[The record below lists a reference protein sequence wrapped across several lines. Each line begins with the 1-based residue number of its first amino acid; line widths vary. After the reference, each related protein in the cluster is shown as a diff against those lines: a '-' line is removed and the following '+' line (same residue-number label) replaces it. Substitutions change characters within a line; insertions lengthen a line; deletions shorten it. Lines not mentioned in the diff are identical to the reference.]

1 MAEILGTYLL
11 VLYVCSFG
19 LPQSSTAE
27 HASITG
33 SLGSGF
39 IVYNFVSLFIWFWSK
54 FRKKKKKVATLVWTL
69 ANVSG
74 ANLNPAVSIAL
85 LVTGETNLVR
95 VLFYIPCQ
103 LLGSILAVLTL
114 KQLNV
119 TDSFIK
125 TASIASESLNN
136 TGSKIN

>member
-1 MAEILGTYLL
+1 M
-11 VLYVCSFG
+11 
-19 LPQSSTAE
+19 
-27 HASITG
+27 
-33 SLGSGF
+33 
-39 IVYNFVSLFIWFWSK
+39 
-54 FRKKKKKVATLVWTL
+54 
-69 ANVSG
+69 SG

-136 TGSKIN
+136 TGSKKEKLNFIH

>member
-1 MAEILGTYLL
+1 LILIEI
-11 VLYVCSFG
+11 S
-19 LPQSSTAE
+19 Q
-27 HASITG
+27 
-33 SLGSGF
+33 
-39 IVYNFVSLFIWFWSK
+39 
-54 FRKKKKKVATLVWTL
+54 KKKVATLVWTL

-136 TGSKIN
+136 TESKKLNIIH